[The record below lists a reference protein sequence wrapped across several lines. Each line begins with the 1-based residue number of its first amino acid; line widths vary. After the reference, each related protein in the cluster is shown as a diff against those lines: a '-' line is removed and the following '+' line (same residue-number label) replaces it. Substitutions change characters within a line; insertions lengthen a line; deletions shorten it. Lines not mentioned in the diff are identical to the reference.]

1 MQLLRPLFLLSAMP
15 KGVRGKKGGPPSTS
29 GVRHSTR
36 RGRMPARLVDG
47 PVVST
52 ATIDVAELQA
62 ENELL
67 RQQLAQTQAAAT
79 DLPTGLPV
87 LREQL
92 AHPVASTSTTPIAP
106 SSTISIDSF
115 LPTQFVPQVLPQMS
129 SAPQPA
135 AAAIPPSV
143 QDLLASVLEQM
154 AARPVAA
161 SAVQHT
167 TQALPMQD
175 LLGGVRQ
182 QMTSAQAASGGEQHI
197 ISPFL
202 VLGSTLDP
210 KIKLKIWEGGYVDLS
225 TLATITDPSVSV
237 AVTTDGQQPTISLT
251 PVRARPPGNV
261 MEWLRLFS
269 TYASVYLERHPAEA
283 PSMLTYMVSIMDM
296 HRNHGGFAWRL
307 YDEKFRRIRAM
318 TPALAW
324 HITNWDLAMEA
335 LHSVAPSGR
344 QVESQQSPFRAMQS
358 PRKPSSGVCYTFN
371 RVGKCER
378 ANCPYA
384 HVCSSCGRKGHARR
398 ACRTG
403 KTIKSR
409 SGQTNPGL
417 QP

>member
-1 MQLLRPLFLLSAMP
+1 
-15 KGVRGKKGGPPSTS
+15 
-29 GVRHSTR
+29 
-36 RGRMPARLVDG
+36 MPARLVDG
-47 PVVST
+47 PVAST

-67 RQQLAQTQAAAT
+67 RQRLEQTQSAAA
-79 DLPTGLPV
+79 DLSTELPV

-92 AHPVASTSTTPIAP
+92 AHPVASTSTIHSAP
-106 SSTISIDSF
+106 SSTIPIASS

-154 AARPVAA
+154 AAKPAAA
-161 SAVQHT
+161 SAAQHT
-167 TQALPMQD
+167 AQALPIQD
-175 LLGGVRQ
+175 MLGGVRQ

-237 AVTTDGQQPTISLT
+237 AVTTDGQQPTIYLT

-269 TYASVYLERHPAEA
+269 TFASVYLERHPTEHH
-283 PSMLTYMVSIMDM
+283 P
-296 HRNHGGFAWRL
+296 
-307 YDEKFRRIRAM
+307 
-318 TPALAW
+318 
-324 HITNWDLAMEA
+324 
-335 LHSVAPSGR
+335 
-344 QVESQQSPFRAMQS
+344 
-358 PRKPSSGVCYTFN
+358 C
-371 RVGKCER
+371 
-378 ANCPYA
+378 
-384 HVCSSCGRKGHARR
+384 
-398 ACRTG
+398 
-403 KTIKSR
+403 
-409 SGQTNPGL
+409 
-417 QP
+417 

>member
-1 MQLLRPLFLLSAMP
+1 
-15 KGVRGKKGGPPSTS
+15 
-29 GVRHSTR
+29 
-36 RGRMPARLVDG
+36 
-47 PVVST
+47 
-52 ATIDVAELQA
+52 
-62 ENELL
+62 
-67 RQQLAQTQAAAT
+67 
-79 DLPTGLPV
+79 
-87 LREQL
+87 
-92 AHPVASTSTTPIAP
+92 
-106 SSTISIDSF
+106 
-115 LPTQFVPQVLPQMS
+115 
-129 SAPQPA
+129 
-135 AAAIPPSV
+135 
-143 QDLLASVLEQM
+143 
-154 AARPVAA
+154 
-161 SAVQHT
+161 
-167 TQALPMQD
+167 
-175 LLGGVRQ
+175 
-182 QMTSAQAASGGEQHI
+182 
-197 ISPFL
+197 
-202 VLGSTLDP
+202 
-210 KIKLKIWEGGYVDLS
+210 
-225 TLATITDPSVSV
+225 
-237 AVTTDGQQPTISLT
+237 
-251 PVRARPPGNV
+251 

-344 QVESQQSPFRAMQS
+344 QAESQQSPFRAMQS